1 MGYFRYFIGHFP
13 IRFIPSFVILD
24 RILRFVIILVRSI
37 HSLNF
42 IGAIRIGLTNLMNN
56 AILIISWNTL
66 AIGGEFIQPVS
77 DYLIQIVGLF
87 TRLRFVTAQPII
99 LALLRR

>member
-1 MGYFRYFIGHFP
+1 MGYFRYFIGRFP
-13 IRFIPSFVILD
+13 IRFILSFVILD
-24 RILRFVIILVRSI
+24 RILHFIIILVRSI
-37 HSLNF
+37 HSLNL

-77 DYLIQIVGLF
+77 DYLIQFVDLF